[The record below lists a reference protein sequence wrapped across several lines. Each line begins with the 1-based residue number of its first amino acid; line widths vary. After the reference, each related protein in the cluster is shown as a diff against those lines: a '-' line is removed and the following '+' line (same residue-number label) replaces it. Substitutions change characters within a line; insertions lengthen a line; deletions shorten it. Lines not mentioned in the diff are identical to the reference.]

1 MKNIYY
7 LIWVDAMIWARSKN
21 NAKMPWKFYTMM
33 TILYAQGCNL
43 ATILLLFATLGV
55 KSSFF
60 CIINFFPGQRL
71 DGMLAGFI
79 TLGLPFLILNYFL
92 IFHKKRYFELIK
104 KYGNS
109 YKNGKL
115 YISYVLIS
123 PLLFIIPVIIGM
135 LFFDM

>member
-79 TLGLPFLILNYFL
+79 TLGLPFLI
-92 IFHKKRYFELIK
+92 FHKKRYFELIK